1 MSFIHHSSTQ
11 CKLGLFYKKVVVN
24 NTAIMKGIGSLLA
37 KRLREIEQE
46 IEEYL
51 DRDKG
56 YSYSM

>member
-1 MSFIHHSSTQ
+1 
-11 CKLGLFYKKVVVN
+11 
-24 NTAIMKGIGSLLA
+24 MKGIGSPLA
-37 KRLREIEQE
+37 KRQREIEQE

>member
-1 MSFIHHSSTQ
+1 
-11 CKLGLFYKKVVVN
+11 
-24 NTAIMKGIGSLLA
+24 MKGIGSLLA
-37 KRLREIEQE
+37 KRQREIEQE